1 MSQRFALIALL
12 LAVVCVSSITA
23 IVVHANSNAAVVREL
38 KREDRERKAG
48 EAEAEKWSTD
58 PGKPAVKY

>member
-1 MSQRFALIALL
+1 MSQRLALIALL
-12 LAVVCVSSITA
+12 FAVVCVSSITA
-23 IVVHANSNAAVVREL
+23 IVVHQNSNNAVVREL

-58 PGKPAVKY
+58 PGKPVVNY